1 MSNSLNLSEYVQM
14 LRRNYGSLKSSD
26 ESLPSKPEESLN
38 SLDAAKQ
45 IAKENLIKPFEGLA
59 KRLPDGRVTAYPD
72 PGTRGHPWTIG
83 WGATGPEINPGTV
96 WTIEQCEDALDH
108 HVEYFVRG
116 LLKMSPGLSKALPR
130 RMAAVTSWAYNC
142 GLGNYRVSTF
152 KKRIDA
158 GDWDGAAEQCLLWN
172 KAAGRVLPGLTRRRA
187 AEAALM
193 R

>member
-1 MSNSLNLSEYVQM
+1 MN
-14 LRRNYGSLKSSD
+14 
-26 ESLPSKPEESLN
+26 EE
-38 SLDAAKQ
+38 AK
-45 IAKENLIKPFEGLA
+45 KLCKDVLIKPFEGLA
-59 KRLPDGRVTAYPD
+59 KRLPDGRVQAYPD

-83 WGATGPEINPGTV
+83 WGATGPEINPGTI

-108 HVEYFVRG
+108 HVDYFLQG
-116 LLKMSPGLSKALPR
+116 LFKFSPKLQTALPR
-130 RMAAVTSWAYNC
+130 RIAAVTSWAYNC

-152 KKRIDA
+152 KKRVDS

>member
-1 MSNSLNLSEYVQM
+1 MN
-14 LRRNYGSLKSSD
+14 D
-26 ESLPSKPEESLN
+26 E
-38 SLDAAKQ
+38 AKKL
-45 IAKENLIKPFEGLA
+45 AKDVLIKPFEGLA
-59 KRLPDGRVTAYPD
+59 KLLPDGTVTAYPD

-83 WGATGPEINPGTV
+83 WGATGPDIQPGTI
-96 WTIEQCEDALDH
+96 WTMQQCEDALDH
-108 HVEYFVRG
+108 HITYFYVG
-116 LLKMSPGLSKALPR
+116 LCKLSPTFPNASPR
-130 RMAAVTSWAYNC
+130 RIAAVTSWAYNC

-158 GDWDGAAEQCLLWN
+158 GDWDGAATECVKWN